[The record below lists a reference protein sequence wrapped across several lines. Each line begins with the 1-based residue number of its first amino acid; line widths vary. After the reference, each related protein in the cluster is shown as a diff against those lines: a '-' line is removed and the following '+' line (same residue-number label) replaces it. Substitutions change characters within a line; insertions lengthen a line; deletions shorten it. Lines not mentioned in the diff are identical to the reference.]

1 MILCRVA
8 ASAILIAGSCL
19 STPSTTSFLGTG
31 DATNR
36 CEMMT
41 IRILSNIRWVRN
53 NVEFGTLFVFALGVV
68 GFWALAELADEVIE
82 GSTRN
87 LDRDLLL
94 LLRTVGDRDDPIGPA
109 WVEEVVRDLTAIG
122 GVAVLT
128 LTTLAVV
135 GFFLLQRKFA
145 STLYLLSSVG
155 GGLLISSAAKGFFD
169 RPRPDLVPYDSFVH
183 TASFPSGHSM
193 MAAVAYLTLGVLVA
207 RTLPQVRLKV
217 YVLTLAV
224 IATLLV
230 GISRVY
236 LGVHWPTDVVAGWL
250 AGVVW
255 AAICMLGARYL
266 ARRGGVEPEAC
277 EKPP

>member
-1 MILCRVA
+1 MNIN
-8 ASAILIAGSCL
+8 L
-19 STPSTTSFLGTG
+19 SKAP
-31 DATNR
+31 R
-36 CEMMT
+36 W
-41 IRILSNIRWVRN
+41 IRR
-53 NVEFGTLFVFALGVV
+53 NVELGTLFLFALGVV
-68 GFWALAELADEVIE
+68 GFWALAELADEVVE
-82 GSTRN
+82 GSTRD

-94 LLRTVGDRDDPIGPA
+94 LLRTAGDHDNPIGPL
-109 WVEEVVRDLTAIG
+109 WVEEVFRDLTAIG
-122 GVAVLT
+122 GVAVLS

-145 STLYLLSSVG
+145 STVYLLSSVA
-155 GGLLISSAAKGFFD
+155 GGLLISSGAKGYFD
-169 RPRPDLVPYDSFVH
+169 RPRPDLVPYDAFVH

-207 RTLPQVRLKV
+207 RTLPQARLKV

-236 LGVHWPTDVVAGWL
+236 LGVHWPTDVLAGWL

-255 AAICMLGARYL
+255 ASVCMLGARYL
-266 ARRGGVEPEAC
+266 ARRGGVEPEAG
-277 EKPP
+277 ETAS